1 MDPLSQLD
9 AYPAELVDFIE
20 GLIAQYAGS
29 EPSSLEP
36 VGIQTLIEIVVD
48 ELIISLPDWR
58 AQVLLGQFRRV
69 PSHYLTRVALGQVRT
84 DSVATD
90 QTCGEAAMRSALKT
104 STILAGILSLTLVVA
119 PLPTALAH
127 EPDQA
132 VPRSAQVLQPAAPI
146 AGKACKKQG
155 ATAGTFTCKKVKG
168 KLVWVA
174 AVAVSL
180 QDPLCSTSNY
190 TSQVS
195 SVSCSGNSITF
206 RSNGLPGSAFT
217 TMVGITA
224 TNQQYPRPH
233 DYSFTFPRTPAAAA
247 APTVPG
253 SGAIGVAV
261 NGVPLFSPWTQGAIL
276 QHTLDM
282 GELDTCGGH
291 AGRGDDY
298 HYHIAPKC
306 LIDSLGAAKV
316 ETQKSPIGIANDGNP
331 IRALGWFQPSA
342 SVESQLDTCRGMR
355 DAAGKYFY
363 NVQTTAK
370 WDILNCF
377 TNQVVNTSR
386 DNWTNRTDSQGNPI
400 VGAKVAL
407 TITNSSTVEASG
419 VKCYVMQGDLRSQQV
434 IQTDQSVKSTSGSTA
449 IFYCD
454 PACYAEFF
462 EPTARFPGGSV
473 YYELVTTRCPSGF
486 NPQSLPLLAGYAGPS
501 LGKKAA
507 NG

>member
-1 MDPLSQLD
+1 MKS
-9 AYPAELVDFIE
+9 VV
-20 GLIAQYAGS
+20 AG
-29 EPSSLEP
+29 
-36 VGIQTLIEIVVD
+36 
-48 ELIISLPDWR
+48 
-58 AQVLLGQFRRV
+58 
-69 PSHYLTRVALGQVRT
+69 
-84 DSVATD
+84 
-90 QTCGEAAMRSALKT
+90 
-104 STILAGILSLTLVVA
+104 STILVGIFSVALVAG
-119 PLPTALAH
+119 PMPTAGAQ
-127 EPDQA
+127 EPDQSE
-132 VPRSAQVLQPAAPI
+132 PRSAQVLQPAAPT
-146 AGKACKKQG
+146 AGAACKKQG
-155 ATAGTFTCKKVKG
+155 AIAGAFTCKKIKG

-174 AVAVSL
+174 AATVSL
-180 QDPLCSTSNY
+180 QDPLCSASTY

-195 SVSCSGNSITF
+195 NVSCSGTSITF
-206 RSNGLPGSAFT
+206 KSNGLPGSAFT

-306 LIDSLGAAKV
+306 LIDSLGASKV
-316 ETQKSPIGIANDGNP
+316 ETQKLPIGIANDGNP

-342 SVESQLDTCRGMR
+342 SVESQLDKCRGMR
-355 DAAGKYFY
+355 DASGRYSY

-370 WDILNCF
+370 WDILNCL

-386 DNWTNRTDSQGNPI
+386 DNWTARLDSQGNPI

-407 TITNSSTVEASG
+407 TITTSSTVDASG
-419 VKCYVMQGDLRSQQV
+419 VKCYVMQGDLRNQQV

-462 EPTARFPGGSV
+462 EPTTRFPGGSV

-486 NPQSLPLLAGYAGPS
+486 NPQSLPLLSGYAGPN
-501 LGKKAA
+501 LGKMAA
-507 NG
+507 KG

>member
-1 MDPLSQLD
+1 MR
-9 AYPAELVDFIE
+9 FI
-20 GLIAQYAGS
+20 AG
-29 EPSSLEP
+29 
-36 VGIQTLIEIVVD
+36 
-48 ELIISLPDWR
+48 
-58 AQVLLGQFRRV
+58 A
-69 PSHYLTRVALGQVRT
+69 
-84 DSVATD
+84 
-90 QTCGEAAMRSALKT
+90 SAV
-104 STILAGILSLTLVVA
+104 LAGILSLTLVA
-119 PLPTALAH
+119 GPMPAALAH
-127 EPDQA
+127 EA
-132 VPRSAQVLQPAAPI
+132 VHGEPRSADARMPSAPT
-146 AGKACKKQG
+146 AGAACKKKG
-155 ATAGTFTCKKVKG
+155 STVGTFTCKKVKG
-168 KLVWVA
+168 KLVWVRA
-174 AVAVSL
+174 AVVSL
-180 QDPLCSTSNY
+180 QDPLCSASTYTGEVSNLG
-190 TSQVS
+190 
-195 SVSCSGNSITF
+195 CSGSAITF
-206 RSNGLPGSAFT
+206 TSNGLPGSAFT

-233 DYSFTFPRTPAAAA
+233 NYSFTFPRTPAAAA

-261 NGVPLFSPWTQGAIL
+261 NGVPLFSPWTQGAIQ

-331 IRALGWFQPSA
+331 IRALGWFQSSA
-342 SVESQLDTCRGMR
+342 SVESQLDQCRGMR
-355 DAAGKYFY
+355 DASGRYFY

-386 DNWTNRTDSQGNPI
+386 DNWTGRFDSQGNPI

-407 TITNSSTVEASG
+407 TITKSSAVDASG
-419 VKCYVMQGDLRSQQV
+419 MKCYVMEGDLRNQQV
-434 IQTDQSVKSTSGSTA
+434 IQTDLSVKSISGPTA
-449 IFYCD
+449 VFYCD

-462 EPTARFPGGSV
+462 EPATRFPGGSV

-486 NPQSLPLLAGYAGPS
+486 NPQSLPLLAGYAGPN
-501 LGKKAA
+501 LGKMAA
-507 NG
+507 KG

>member
-1 MDPLSQLD
+1 
-9 AYPAELVDFIE
+9 
-20 GLIAQYAGS
+20 
-29 EPSSLEP
+29 
-36 VGIQTLIEIVVD
+36 
-48 ELIISLPDWR
+48 
-58 AQVLLGQFRRV
+58 
-69 PSHYLTRVALGQVRT
+69 
-84 DSVATD
+84 
-90 QTCGEAAMRSALKT
+90 MRSALKT
-104 STILAGILSLTLVVA
+104 PTILAGILSLTLVVA
-119 PLPTALAH
+119 PLPTALAT

-132 VPRSAQVLQPAAPI
+132 EPRSAQLLQPAAPT
-146 AGKACKKQG
+146 AGAACKKQG
-155 ATAGTFTCKKVKG
+155 ATAGTFTCRKVKG
-168 KLVWVA
+168 RLVWVA
-174 AVAVSL
+174 AAAVSL
-180 QDPLCSTSNY
+180 KDPLCSASTY
-190 TSQVS
+190 TSEVS
-195 SVSCSGNSITF
+195 GLACSTNSITF
-206 RSNGLPGSAFT
+206 TSNGLPGANVT
-217 TMVGITA
+217 TMLGITA

-233 DYSFTFPRTPAAAA
+233 NYSFTFPRTPAAAA

-298 HYHIAPKC
+298 HYHIAPTC
-306 LIDSLGAAKV
+306 LIDSLGTVKV
-316 ETQKSPIGIANDGNP
+316 EAQKLPIGIANDGNP

-342 SVESQLDTCRGMR
+342 SVESQLDACRGMR
-355 DAAGKYFY
+355 DASGRYFY

-370 WDILNCF
+370 WDILNCL

-386 DNWTNRTDSQGNPI
+386 DNWTGRFDSQGNPI

-407 TITNSSTVEASG
+407 TITKSSTVEASG
-419 VKCYVMQGDLRSQQV
+419 VKCYVMQGDLRNQQV

-486 NPQSLPLLAGYAGPS
+486 TPQSLPLLAGYAGPN

-507 NG
+507 ER

>member
-1 MDPLSQLD
+1 
-9 AYPAELVDFIE
+9 
-20 GLIAQYAGS
+20 
-29 EPSSLEP
+29 
-36 VGIQTLIEIVVD
+36 
-48 ELIISLPDWR
+48 
-58 AQVLLGQFRRV
+58 
-69 PSHYLTRVALGQVRT
+69 
-84 DSVATD
+84 
-90 QTCGEAAMRSALKT
+90 MRSPVRALT
-104 STILAGILSLTLVVA
+104 VLAGIISLTLVA
-119 PLPTALAH
+119 APTAMAH
-127 EPDQA
+127 ES
-132 VPRSAQVLQPAAPI
+132 VVSEPRSADALMPSAPSPG
-146 AGKACKKQG
+146 AACKKQG
-155 ATAGTFTCKKVKG
+155 ATSGTFTCKKVKG

-174 AVAVSL
+174 AAAVSL
-180 QDPLCSTSNY
+180 QDPLCTASTY

-253 SGAIGVAV
+253 SGAIGVAL

-306 LIDSLGAAKV
+306 LIESLGAAKV

-342 SVESQLDTCRGMR
+342 SVESQLDKCRGMR

-363 NVQTTAK
+363 NVQSTSK
-370 WDILNCF
+370 WDILNCL
-377 TNQVVNTSR
+377 TDQVVNTSR
-386 DNWTNRTDSQGNPI
+386 DNWTNRTDSQGKPI

-486 NPQSLPLLAGYAGPS
+486 NPQSLPLLAGYAGPN
-501 LGKKAA
+501 LGKRAA
-507 NG
+507 QG